1 MRLVPKRPLLPIL
14 LFLLSFTGGLGI
26 AGSSALIKGSSPA
39 PVAVGCV
46 EDCKEKQD
54 KHLEKCEQ
62 IPEARR
68 ENCRE
73 AANSVYNKCVERCGD
88 RTR

>member
-1 MRLVPKRPLLPIL
+1 MRFVQRPLLPVL

-26 AGSSALIKGSSPA
+26 ARSSAMIKGSSPA
-39 PVAVGCV
+39 PAAVGCV

-54 KHLEKCEQ
+54 RMLEKCEQ